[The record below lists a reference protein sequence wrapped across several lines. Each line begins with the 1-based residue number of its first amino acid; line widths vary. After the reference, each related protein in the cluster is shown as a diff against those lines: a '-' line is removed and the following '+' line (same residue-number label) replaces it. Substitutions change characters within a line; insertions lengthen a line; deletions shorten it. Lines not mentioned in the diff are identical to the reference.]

1 MGSDP
6 EKNVYGNSPL
16 GGNSVEGTQDGFAD
30 VKTTEIQGVPL
41 FYDPRVDNFISEQAI
56 DDLDDRD
63 SSLFRSRDFRREEEF
78 RAKAGYVTP

>member
-1 MGSDP
+1 MGTNP

-16 GGNSVEGTQDGFAD
+16 GGNSVEGTQAGFAS

-41 FYDPRVDNFISEQAI
+41 FYDPRVDNFISRQAI

-63 SSLFRSRDFRREEEF
+63 ISLFDQRDFRREEEF
-78 RAKAGYVTP
+78 RQKAGYVTP